1 MHFGW
6 ALCIGGILGLLFVIS
21 HGLRAVFEVLV
32 HNTSFSSVI
41 WESTVVVGVST
52 MASCL
57 FLCAVSAAELG
68 DHGQARAWLRYAFA
82 TFVAAGAS
90 TAVVHVLSPFVPIA
104 GLVGWYHLQGR
115 VSIDAFLFAN
125 WLLFGGLAVFVY
137 VRLRRLQRRQA
148 EFERAETGRA
158 GASRNVLRAQ
168 LAALQAQVEP
178 AFLFNA
184 LSQIETIYDRDI
196 GGASRMLDALIAYLH
211 AALPALRGGNSTL
224 AHETELAR
232 AYLGVVQLRMGSRL
246 EIVFDV
252 PPELGAN
259 PLPPMLLLSLIDNA
273 VRHGIEPLPLGGRI
287 VIRAAATANR
297 MRLDVSDNGVG
308 NAAELRE
315 GGSLTALRARL
326 AGLFGQDATL
336 RFSAAQPHGVMA
348 SIEVPA

>member
-1 MHFGW
+1 M
-6 ALCIGGILGLLFVIS
+6 LFVIS

-32 HNTSFSSVI
+32 HNTSFSSFM
-41 WESTVVVGVST
+41 WESTVVVGVY
-52 MASCL
+52 MMVSCL

-82 TFVAAGAS
+82 TFVAAGTS

-104 GLVGWYHLQGR
+104 GLVGWYHLRAR
-115 VSIDAFLFAN
+115 VSIDVFVFAN
-125 WLLFGGLAVFVY
+125 WLLLGGLAVFVY

-148 EFERAETGRA
+148 EFERAELGRA

-178 AFLFNA
+178 TFLFNA
-184 LSQIETIYDRDI
+184 LSQIETLYDRDI
-196 GGASRMLDALIAYLH
+196 GSASRMLDALIAYLH

-232 AYLGVVQLRMGSRL
+232 AYLRVVQLRMGSRL
-246 EIVFDV
+246 ELVFDV

-259 PLPPMLLLSLIDNA
+259 PLPPMLLLPLIDNA

-287 VIRAAATANR
+287 VIRAAASADR
-297 MRLDVSDNGVG
+297 MLLDVSDNGVG

-315 GGSLTALRARL
+315 GDSLTALRARL
-326 AGLFGQDATL
+326 AGLFGQRATL